1 MSMMRRNGELE
12 VPSVRAHWALG
23 LLGLLAALGASACA
37 SESVDENDE
46 PVEERVSALS
56 TWSYTDGSGLVRI
69 RVTQCDWSSFAQAP
83 SVTCAVD
90 PAYALVG
97 GGAEVEGTAP
107 GGGLLTESRPDL
119 TNQRWVAR
127 SKDHG
132 VSHVHRIRA
141 YAVGM
146 QLVGVSLASLRS
158 QIHVKS
164 ETSGGP
170 VNGPG
175 ILVTVPPGEILL
187 GGGAKALYSGAG
199 QLLYASAPGGG
210 SSQYWLAFSHDH
222 QFSDPGWVVGYLVSI
237 PACPTGFGRCLAAGL
252 YNWNGPSGGG
262 YQSSGISAASPW
274 AVTSVGAIAQAPNG
288 GNRFLTDSFPT
299 MAGSGGV
306 TAWSKDHNVPV
317 TGFTTA
323 YARVITVQ

>member
-1 MSMMRRNGELE
+1 LE
-12 VPSVRAHWALG
+12 VPSVRAHWGLG

-46 PVEERVSALS
+46 RVEERVSALS
-56 TWSYTDGSGLVRI
+56 TFSYTDGSGLVRI

-97 GGAEVEGTAP
+97 GGAEVEGSAP
-107 GGGLLTESRPDL
+107 GGGLLTESRPDR

-132 VSHVHRIRA
+132 VAHVHRIRA

-146 QLVGVSLASLRS
+146 QLVGVSLSSLRQ
-158 QIHVKS
+158 QIRVTA

-170 VNGPG
+170 VAGPG
-175 ILVTVPPGEILL
+175 ILMTVPEGEILL
-187 GGGAKALYSGAG
+187 GGGARTIYSGAG
-199 QLLYASAPGGG
+199 QLLWASAPVGGD
-210 SSQYWLAFSHDH
+210 SQYWLAQAHDH
-222 QFSDPGWVVGYLVSI
+222 QFSDPGWVMGYLVSI
-237 PACPTGFGRCLAAGL
+237 PRCPAGFGRCLVGSLASA
-252 YNWNGPSGGG
+252 NGPTGGG
-262 YQSSGISAASPW
+262 YQPSGIAIQSPW
-274 AVTSVGAIAQAPNG
+274 AVTSVGAIANTSS
-288 GNRFLTDSFPT
+288 GNNNRLLTDAFPH
-299 MAGSGGV
+299 MAGTGGV
-306 TAWSKDHNVPV
+306 SAWSKDHIVPV

-323 YARVITVQ
+323 HARMIRAQ